1 LFSASTSD
9 TTNTYC
15 SNTADLTGNQVIQN
29 YARYAQQ
36 IGMDLNTFLKGMTY
50 DNDFDNGIVFISI
63 AYEIAHLFFD

>member
-1 LFSASTSD
+1 
-9 TTNTYC
+9 
-15 SNTADLTGNQVIQN
+15 VIQN